1 MDSRTEGKLSKQT
14 HEIMLSFDDTT
25 QRKFLEL
32 FDGNHLTAIDEE
44 FQKLK
49 NGSSMKDL
57 HTLGFDKELINCI
70 T

>member
-44 FQKLK
+44 FQNYVKQMHSKPYKVKYDQLKKL
-49 NGSSMKDL
+49 G
-57 HTLGFDKELINCI
+57 
-70 T
+70 